1 MQCKT
6 LIGLKNKCLLKDPV
20 FIFYFNFSIILLSV
34 LYSDVHSQSYWKS
47 ISSPVNTNLRNCTF
61 TDDLN
66 GWAAGDEGVIIHTS
80 NGGNTFVIQN
90 SGISFYINDIF
101 FLNNRL
107 GWVVANEFLFS
118 GTTIL
123 STSTGGVDWTS
134 SLFPDTSKFFRTI
147 YFRDSLNGFMGG
159 FGGAIYK
166 TTNAGVSWLAS
177 NVDSSEFSG
186 FPVSRITFSS
196 PLIGFACG
204 GYTDVAGV
212 IWRTSNGGF
221 NWSAGAYSPE
231 PFYDF
236 YIKDSERLICAGG
249 DFEYGVQITNT
260 SNAGLN
266 WVYTSLKL
274 FGQAYSIDFRTP
286 YEGWMSLGYSL
297 NWAVTYDSGNT
308 WVSIPVIEN
317 AEIYSVDF
325 TDSLHGWAV
334 GNNGAILKYVPAS
347 VNINIKSG
355 TPEVF
360 SLDQNYPNPFN
371 PSTVIKYSLKEK
383 GFTVLK
389 IYDLLGKEIAVLV
402 DEDQNAGIYS
412 ERFEGSNLPCG
423 IYYYTLRSGNS
434 SVTKKMVILK

>member
-1 MQCKT
+1 M
-6 LIGLKNKCLLKDPV
+6 IGSKKKYLLKYPV
-20 FIFYFNFSIILLSV
+20 FIFYFNFSIILISV

-47 ISSPVNTNLRNCTF
+47 ISSPVNTNLRNCVF
-61 TDDLN
+61 TDNLN

-80 NGGNTFVIQN
+80 NGGNTFAIQN
-90 SGISFYINDIF
+90 SGISYYINDIF

-123 STSTGGVDWTS
+123 STSNGGTNWTS

-166 TTNAGVSWLAS
+166 TTNAGVSWISS
-177 NVDSSEFSG
+177 NIDSSEFSG

-212 IWRTSNGGF
+212 IWRTSDGGF
-221 NWSAGAYSPE
+221 IWSAGAYSPE

-236 YIKDSERLICAGG
+236 YVKDPERLICAGG
-249 DFEYGVQITNT
+249 DFEYGVQITST

-266 WVYTSLKL
+266 WVYSSLKL

-297 NWAVTYDSGNT
+297 NWAVTYDSGNS
-308 WVSIPVIEN
+308 WINIPVPDK

-334 GNNGAILKYVPAS
+334 GNNGAVLKYVPAK
-347 VNINIKSG
+347 VRIDFGNTLI
-355 TPEVF
+355 PESF

-371 PSTVIKYSLKEK
+371 PSTVIRYTLIEN
-383 GFTVLK
+383 GFTGLK
-389 IYDLLGKEIAVLV
+389 IYDQLGKEIAVIV
-402 DEDQNAGIYS
+402 NENQQAGIYY
-412 ERFEGSNLPCG
+412 EKFDGSNLPGG
-423 IYYYTLRSGNS
+423 IYFYTLSSGNT
-434 SVTKKMVILK
+434 SVTKKMVIIK

>member
-6 LIGLKNKCLLKDPV
+6 LICFKRNYINFYSV
-20 FIFYFNFSIILLSV
+20 FLIISLSV
-34 LYSDVHSQSYWKS
+34 LFSDVRSQSYWKS
-47 ISSPVNTNLRNCTF
+47 ISSPVNTNLRNCVF
-61 TDDLN
+61 TDNLN

-80 NGGNTFVIQN
+80 NGGNSFVIQN
-90 SGISFYINDIF
+90 SGISYYINDIF

-123 STSTGGVDWTS
+123 STTNGGVVWTS

-147 YFRDSLNGFMGG
+147 YFRDSLNGYIAG
-159 FGGAIYK
+159 FGGSIFK
-166 TTNAGVSWLAS
+166 TSDAGVSWLPAV
-177 NVDSSEFSG
+177 VDTSEFSG
-186 FPVSRITFSS
+186 FPVSRIIFSS

-212 IWRTSNGGF
+212 IWRTSDGGF

-236 YIKDSERLICAGG
+236 YVKDPQRLICAGG

-266 WVYTSLKL
+266 WVYYSLDL

-286 YEGWMSLGYSL
+286 YEGWMSLGYSF

-308 WVSIPVIEN
+308 WSSIPVIEN

-325 TDSLHGWAV
+325 SDSLHGWAV

-347 VNINIKSG
+347 VSINIKSG
-355 TPEVF
+355 NPEVF

-371 PSTVIKYSLKEK
+371 PSTVIRYSLKEK
-383 GFTVLK
+383 SFICLK
-389 IYDLLGKEIAVLV
+389 IYDLVGKEISVLV
-402 DEDQNAGIYS
+402 NEDQNAGIYS
-412 ERFEGSNLPCG
+412 VKFEGINLPGG
-423 IYYYTLRSGNS
+423 IYYYTLRSGNI
-434 SVTKKMVILK
+434 SVTKKMVIIK